1 MEFGYNDKTEFD
13 VHLMYRFQEQK
24 NDVFSN
30 VYIFIHLFIPAMDLN
45 ETHHTHEGHHHNDIL
60 VDGTELQLDSDRFQ
74 NFVDGLDNSQ
84 IAVVSVK
91 GMVCDFCARG
101 IEKTFMKDA
110 AVKKIDVDL
119 TKGKVLIAYTSD
131 AEISFDVI
139 SQKILAN
146 GQNATGMSILKI

>member
-1 MEFGYNDKTEFD
+1 MFLVMF
-13 VHLMYRFQEQK
+13 
-24 NDVFSN
+24 
-30 VYIFIHLFIPAMDLN
+30 IFLFTSLSHAMDLD
-45 ETHHTHEGHHHNDIL
+45 ETHTHEGYHRNDIL

-146 GQNATGMSILKI
+146 GQNATGMNILKI

>member
-1 MEFGYNDKTEFD
+1 M
-13 VHLMYRFQEQK
+13 MYLAMI
-24 NDVFSN
+24 
-30 VYIFIHLFIPAMDLN
+30 IFLFTSLSHAMDLD
-45 ETHHTHEGHHHNDIL
+45 ETHTHEGYHRNDIL

-74 NFVDGLDNSQ
+74 NFVDGLNNSQ

-146 GQNATGMSILKI
+146 GQNATGMNILKI

>member
-1 MEFGYNDKTEFD
+1 
-13 VHLMYRFQEQK
+13 MYLVMF
-24 NDVFSN
+24 
-30 VYIFIHLFIPAMDLN
+30 IFLFTSLSHAMDLDG
-45 ETHHTHEGHHHNDIL
+45 THTYEGHHHNDIL
-60 VDGTELQLDSDRFQ
+60 VDGTKLQLDSDRFQ
-74 NFVDGLDNSQ
+74 NFVDGLDNSL

-146 GQNATGMSILKI
+146 GQNAMGMSILKI

>member
-1 MEFGYNDKTEFD
+1 
-13 VHLMYRFQEQK
+13 
-24 NDVFSN
+24 
-30 VYIFIHLFIPAMDLN
+30 MDLD
-45 ETHHTHEGHHHNDIL
+45 ETHTHEGYHRNDIL

-74 NFVDGLDNSQ
+74 NFVDGLNNSQ

>member
-1 MEFGYNDKTEFD
+1 M
-13 VHLMYRFQEQK
+13 MYLAMI
-24 NDVFSN
+24 
-30 VYIFIHLFIPAMDLN
+30 IFLFTSLSHAMDLD
-45 ETHHTHEGHHHNDIL
+45 ETHTHEGYHRNDIL

-74 NFVDGLDNSQ
+74 NFVDGLDNSK

-101 IEKTFMKDA
+101 IEKIFMKDA

-146 GQNATGMSILKI
+146 GQNAMGMSILKI

>member
-1 MEFGYNDKTEFD
+1 M
-13 VHLMYRFQEQK
+13 MYLAMI
-24 NDVFSN
+24 
-30 VYIFIHLFIPAMDLN
+30 IFLFTSLSHAMDLD
-45 ETHHTHEGHHHNDIL
+45 ETHTHEGYHRNDIL

-74 NFVDGLDNSQ
+74 NFVDGLNNSQ

-101 IEKTFMKDA
+101 IEKIFMKDA

-146 GQNATGMSILKI
+146 GQNAMGMSILKI

>member
-1 MEFGYNDKTEFD
+1 MI
-13 VHLMYRFQEQK
+13 
-24 NDVFSN
+24 
-30 VYIFIHLFIPAMDLN
+30 IFLFTSLSHAMDLD
-45 ETHHTHEGHHHNDIL
+45 ETHTHEGYHRNDIL

-74 NFVDGLDNSQ
+74 NFVDGLDNSK

-101 IEKTFMKDA
+101 IEKIFMKDA

-146 GQNATGMSILKI
+146 GQNAMGMSILKI

>member
-1 MEFGYNDKTEFD
+1 
-13 VHLMYRFQEQK
+13 
-24 NDVFSN
+24 
-30 VYIFIHLFIPAMDLN
+30 
-45 ETHHTHEGHHHNDIL
+45 
-60 VDGTELQLDSDRFQ
+60 
-74 NFVDGLDNSQ
+74 
-84 IAVVSVK
+84 
-91 GMVCDFCARG
+91 MVCDFCARG

-146 GQNATGMSILKI
+146 GQNATGMNILKI

>member
-1 MEFGYNDKTEFD
+1 
-13 VHLMYRFQEQK
+13 MYLAMI
-24 NDVFSN
+24 
-30 VYIFIHLFIPAMDLN
+30 IFLFTSLSHAMDLD
-45 ETHHTHEGHHHNDIL
+45 ETHTHEGYHRNDIL

-74 NFVDGLDNSQ
+74 NFVDGLDNSK

-101 IEKTFMKDA
+101 IEKIFMKDA

-146 GQNATGMSILKI
+146 GQNAMGMSILKI

>member
-1 MEFGYNDKTEFD
+1 
-13 VHLMYRFQEQK
+13 MYLVMF
-24 NDVFSN
+24 
-30 VYIFIHLFIPAMDLN
+30 IFLFTSLSHAMDLDG
-45 ETHHTHEGHHHNDIL
+45 THTHEGYHRNDIL

-74 NFVDGLDNSQ
+74 NFVDGLDNSK

-146 GQNATGMSILKI
+146 GQNAMGMSILKI

>member
-1 MEFGYNDKTEFD
+1 M
-13 VHLMYRFQEQK
+13 MYLVMF
-24 NDVFSN
+24 
-30 VYIFIHLFIPAMDLN
+30 IFLFTSSSHAMDLD
-45 ETHHTHEGHHHNDIL
+45 ETHTHEGHHHNDIL
-60 VDGTELQLDSDRFQ
+60 VDGAELQLDSDRFQ

-146 GQNATGMSILKI
+146 GQNATGMSILEI

>member
-1 MEFGYNDKTEFD
+1 MKKI
-13 VHLMYRFQEQK
+13 LLLL
-24 NDVFSN
+24 VFTSMTWGEN
-30 VYIFIHLFIPAMDLN
+30 PHDHMHDS
-45 ETHHTHEGHHHNDIL
+45 HEGHLHEEL
-60 VDGTELQLDSDRFQ
+60 VDGKKLEVDPDRFDK
-74 NFVDGLDNSQ
+74 FIMDLKDSQ
-84 IAVVSVK
+84 IAVVNVK

-131 AEISFDVI
+131 AVISFDAI

>member
-1 MEFGYNDKTEFD
+1 M
-13 VHLMYRFQEQK
+13 MYF
-24 NDVFSN
+24 VMF
-30 VYIFIHLFIPAMDLN
+30 IFLFTSLSHAMDLD
-45 ETHHTHEGHHHNDIL
+45 ETHTHEGHHYNDIL

>member
-1 MEFGYNDKTEFD
+1 
-13 VHLMYRFQEQK
+13 MYLAMI
-24 NDVFSN
+24 
-30 VYIFIHLFIPAMDLN
+30 IFLFTSLSHAMDLD
-45 ETHHTHEGHHHNDIL
+45 ETHTHEGYHRNDIL

-74 NFVDGLDNSQ
+74 NFVDGLNNSQ

-101 IEKTFMKDA
+101 IEKIFMKDA

-146 GQNATGMSILKI
+146 GQNATGMNILKI

>member
-1 MEFGYNDKTEFD
+1 M
-13 VHLMYRFQEQK
+13 MYLVMF
-24 NDVFSN
+24 
-30 VYIFIHLFIPAMDLN
+30 IFLFIPLSHAMDLD
-45 ETHHTHEGHHHNDIL
+45 ETHHTHEGHHHNDTL
-60 VDGTELQLDSDRFQ
+60 VDGTELQLDSDRFR
-74 NFVDGLDNSQ
+74 NFVDSLDNSQ
-84 IAVVSVK
+84 IAIVSVK

-131 AEISFDVI
+131 AEISFDAI

-146 GQNATGMSILKI
+146 GQNATGMSILKM

>member
-1 MEFGYNDKTEFD
+1 MI
-13 VHLMYRFQEQK
+13 
-24 NDVFSN
+24 
-30 VYIFIHLFIPAMDLN
+30 IFLFTSLSHAMDLD
-45 ETHHTHEGHHHNDIL
+45 ETHTHEGYHRNDIL

-74 NFVDGLDNSQ
+74 NFVDGLNNSQ

-146 GQNATGMSILKI
+146 GQNAMGMSILKI

>member
-1 MEFGYNDKTEFD
+1 
-13 VHLMYRFQEQK
+13 MYLAMI
-24 NDVFSN
+24 
-30 VYIFIHLFIPAMDLN
+30 IFLFTSLSHAMDLD
-45 ETHHTHEGHHHNDIL
+45 ETHTHEGYHRNDIL

-74 NFVDGLDNSQ
+74 NFVDGLNNSQ

>member
-1 MEFGYNDKTEFD
+1 
-13 VHLMYRFQEQK
+13 MYLAMI
-24 NDVFSN
+24 
-30 VYIFIHLFIPAMDLN
+30 IFLFTSLSHAMDLD
-45 ETHHTHEGHHHNDIL
+45 ETHTHEGYHRNDIL

-74 NFVDGLDNSQ
+74 NFVDGLNNSQ

-101 IEKTFMKDA
+101 IEKIFMKDA

-146 GQNATGMSILKI
+146 GQNAMGMSILKI

>member
-1 MEFGYNDKTEFD
+1 
-13 VHLMYRFQEQK
+13 
-24 NDVFSN
+24 
-30 VYIFIHLFIPAMDLN
+30 MDLD
-45 ETHHTHEGHHHNDIL
+45 ETHTHEGYHRNDIL

-74 NFVDGLDNSQ
+74 NFVDGLNNSQ

-119 TKGKVLIAYTSD
+119 TEGKVLIAYSSD

-146 GQNATGMSILKI
+146 GQNATGMNILKI